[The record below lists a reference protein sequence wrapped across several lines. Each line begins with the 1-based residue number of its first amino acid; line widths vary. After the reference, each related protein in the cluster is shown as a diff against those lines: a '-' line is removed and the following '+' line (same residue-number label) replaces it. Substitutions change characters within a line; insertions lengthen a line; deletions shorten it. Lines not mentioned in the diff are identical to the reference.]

1 MASRLIVLIT
11 RQAPERYGT
20 REGGYCRVLRT
31 LNRQGDNSKMGA
43 RPRLQISS
51 NAIPFDLNHLL
62 VIVGVGVGLQE
73 RHVEPSA

>member
-1 MASRLIVLIT
+1 MASELIALVP

-43 RPRLQISS
+43 RPRPPISLYAQTPLDL
-51 NAIPFDLNHLL
+51 NLNHLF
-62 VIVGVGVGLQE
+62 VIFGVGVGLW
-73 RHVEPSA
+73 